1 MTDISF
7 PQTGD
12 LPDFAHFATLR
23 GTGTSGIINGLEFTA
38 DFSVPELTVAE
49 GKALI
54 NRPQTQTSHPKISPP
69 QTVTDAAIVVEMDQK
84 TVSLTDSELNHIF
97 IQANVTTDDAPQPKA
112 TITNSKPSPASIKIG
127 EIDARTANS
136 VSEGWN
142 RLTESGLTFPDERAA
157 GSEAAQLRLR
167 PGTVVLNRALD
178 IQLFVPADAPDSVQS
193 VAAPTGEV
201 IALDFIQQN

>member
-12 LPDFAHFATLR
+12 LPDFAHFGTLR

-54 NRPQTQTSHPKISPP
+54 NRPQAQTTHPQISPP
-69 QTVTDAAIVVEMDQK
+69 ETVTDAAIVVEMDQK

-97 IQANVTTDDAPQPKA
+97 IQANVSTDDAPQPKA
-112 TITNSKPSPASIKIG
+112 NITNSEPSPASVKIG
-127 EIDARTANS
+127 EVDTRAANS

-167 PGTVVLNRALD
+167 PGTIVLDRQFD
-178 IQLFVPADAPDSVQS
+178 TQLFVPAADPTVLEP
-193 VAAPTGEV
+193 VAAPVGDV
-201 IALDFIQQN
+201 IAFDFIQQ